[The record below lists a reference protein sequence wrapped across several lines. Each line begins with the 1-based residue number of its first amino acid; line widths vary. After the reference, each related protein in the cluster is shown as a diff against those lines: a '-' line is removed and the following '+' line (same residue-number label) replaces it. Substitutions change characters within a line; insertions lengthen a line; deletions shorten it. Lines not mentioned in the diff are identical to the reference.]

1 MCVCVSMNISVYS
14 VLCLRDRCDLVHGVG
29 GSAEV
34 MVMVMMMYMHNA
46 MVGIAFLLPFYYMK

>member
-1 MCVCVSMNISVYS
+1 MCVSMYISVYS